1 MIKEEYIEDYKMPE
15 AKLTYQDGLKITV
28 GCSYENDDDPDYM
41 PDYEVMFNKHISN
54 NEFEV
59 LADYLNDTIK
69 PEDIGMTYDEA
80 GEDETYTRV
89 NIFLNN
95 SIGQVDM
102 NTMFIDVLAA
112 IRCIF
117 MCCDKCE
124 ITNF

>member
-1 MIKEEYIEDYKMPE
+1 MKKEFYEDYTMPE
-15 AKLTYQDGLKITV
+15 AKFTYQDELEITV
-28 GCSYENDDDPDYM
+28 GCCYDNDDDPDYS
-41 PDYEVMFNKHISN
+41 PDYEVMFNKHISYT
-54 NEFEV
+54 EFEQ
-59 LADYLNDTIK
+59 LADYLKDTIK
-69 PEDIGMTYDEA
+69 PEDVNLTYSEE

-89 NIFLNN
+89 NIFLNHDVD
-95 SIGQVDM
+95 QVAM